1 MKKITLGIFISL
13 IFILSSPLVFA
24 SDIFVDGDKVI
35 FEDQKPIVK
44 NQTTYVPLRKVFES
58 LGCYVDWDKDTNTV
72 YASKRFSYCSLTIGE
87 SVFYVDGNEKELT
100 KPVIAENGRTL
111 VPLRVISEALGAKVL
126 WHKDTGNIDIT
137 LNTGKY
143 KIRDNYESYF
153 ETAYDGEVILTGR
166 IAYPEIVSEDKNAAI
181 FNQKMKEYAMAK
193 KSEAIS
199 SMKILAE
206 DSYIRSKEE
215 KTEFYPYMAE
225 LNFDIKYNKDGIVS
239 VVFAESNFSGGMH
252 PDFNMTSF
260 TYSVLRNEDVSVEHR
275 LGLTWDRIKDVLKE
289 LFILEINSRPDE
301 FYSDALECVN
311 KKIDSVGWYL
321 SESGVHFYFNPYEI
335 APYSSGVIEI
345 PFDVL

>member
-87 SVFYVDGNEKELT
+87 SVFYVDGEEKELT

-166 IAYPEIVSEDKNAAI
+166 IAYPEIVSDDENAKI
-181 FNQKMKEYAMAK
+181 FNEMVKEFAYSK
-193 KSEAIS
+193 KSRAIS
-199 SMKILAE
+199 EIFTYAE
-206 DSYIRSKEE
+206 DAYIMSKEKGFE
-215 KTEFYPYMAE
+215 YFPYMAE
-225 LNFDIKYNKDGIVS
+225 LSFDIKYNKNGLIS
-239 VVFAESNFSGGMH
+239 VVFAESNFSGGVH
-252 PDFNMTSF
+252 PDFVMTSIN
-260 TYSVLRNEDVSVEHR
+260 YSVPTGNEIKKEDR
-275 LGLTWDRIKDVLKE
+275 LGLDSSRIEKRVKKA
-289 LFILEINSRPDE
+289 FEIMIKSEPE
-301 FYSDALECVN
+301 AFYSDALDCLN
-311 KKIDSVGWYL
+311 KNIDSVGWYMTDD
-321 SESGVHFYFNPYEI
+321 GVYFYFNPYVI
-335 APYSSGVIEI
+335 APYARGVVETLIK
-345 PFDVL
+345 